1 MNSSFNGITDGVRAQ
16 LRAAIVDMNDHLEH
30 LLQKTSSE
38 DSAKDLAA
46 AMASSATLVK
56 LLALEPEPL
65 VRECPACKRTVMRAA
80 KLCGYCW
87 AKLQPLSAQP
97 LLTLRT

>member
-1 MNSSFNGITDGVRAQ
+1 MNRTTNDLPEGTRAQ
-16 LRAAIVDMNDHLEH
+16 LRAAITDLNDHLAR
-30 LLQKTSSE
+30 LLQTTSPE
-38 DSAKDLAA
+38 ASAKGLAA
-46 AMASSATLVK
+46 AMASSATLVR

-87 AKLQPLSAQP
+87 AKLQPLS
-97 LLTLRT
+97 